1 MCKGKRKA
9 VSKITAVLLAM
20 MMVVTFVPTFAFA
33 AETSTGGEQVGPPNQ
48 VEPLMDESTDQSLE
62 DEDEGIESSEEAT
75 TTEAGEDEQV
85 PAETEQASTESGAK
99 ASAMSMEP
107 LSLTEEQDLNGLGT
121 AEDPYLIGNEE
132 ELRAFAEM
140 ATAENYDGC
149 AKLTADIELTENW
162 TSIKSPF
169 VSTAY
174 KGVFDGDGHKI
185 SNVTISG
192 SGEQG
197 FFGFVRGG
205 TIKNLTIQ
213 GSVTSTTTQAG
224 GIVGKLA
231 YGNIE
236 NCSFIGTVSTSS
248 SNSNGDAGGIA
259 GYAGFSGSASLKSK
273 ISGCSSYAA
282 VSGKY
287 AGGIAGRVK
296 WGDIENSYGTGTITG
311 ATRSGGIAGQALNTI
326 TFSNC
331 YSIATNNGASATK
344 ADIVDFVSGQTTLT
358 NCYYT
363 DSLKGNDA
371 GTVSDDCG
379 VIDKSTLLSKLGSA
393 FAADTNNINDGY
405 PILAWEGGA
414 APQPKDPKIK
424 ITGNA
429 PLYMTNSGNPENG
442 KIAISFVDMDAQ
454 GIQWSVESGS
464 DVIRISEAD
473 DAGDNNIS
481 QVVTPLKAGKA
492 TVKAQTTDGT
502 YTDEAEI
509 SVYPH
514 ITTISMNG
522 NPIAGEE
529 YSVDVSTY
537 NYGAYDYDQFP
548 ALESFTW
555 KYFDSRSDYQSN
567 PSGGTVIKGKGPTI
581 TVPAELAG
589 KWLTVTLQFKGD
601 NMTPGT
607 PYGKDILSER
617 VPVTDASIEGA
628 TASEGGLTAVTGT
641 TLKAVATGDADK
653 TPTNVTYQW
662 AEKAADAA
670 DFTDIEG
677 ATGQTYK
684 VPDKSASLNK
694 EYRVTIKGENDSTA
708 TSEAVK
714 ITELSE
720 AAQAAAQDENVLK
733 EAIGKYDGMSKLT
746 PKFGENDNNVA
757 KFLQA
762 DLVAKGYEGIAVKV
776 KDVASGSNHNGVA
789 AIAENG
795 DITWFYPAAGV
806 DPTGIWQMPYSNM
819 AYARFEVTFTLTKG
833 DAESEMT
840 KNVDLNWDAD
850 KLCEYLQQNVLDA
863 ITWDTIKGDNTGE
876 LTALSNLS
884 LPVYPKDLD
893 SKLISMTWTSD
904 NPDAIEIKDPTGN
917 ADQVAYGD
925 RIGKVKRGTVDKTAK
940 LTVNISYAIIDDGD
954 TPTKNAVAQLKKE
967 FNITVP
973 AYTQEEIEELVT
985 NELNQKIETALE
997 KKGLRYYTTKQPI
1010 NADNV
1015 TGDIQFPTTTDLKID
1030 GSVQPVTIT
1039 SNNPEVIDYPRD
1051 ENDQTKPQKN
1061 AARVYVYRPLPGS
1074 EAQDVTLTM
1083 TITDNETGV
1092 AVSKDF
1098 QVKVQPLTE
1107 EEINDA
1113 KAFMTKA
1120 VKEYWEGLKGTNT
1133 DPAKVSSNLTPFQE
1147 IQMKEDGSL
1156 GYAYKDTDVTDGGI
1170 KADRYVEELTGADS
1184 DYRRFNLSDN
1194 TYINDDSLT
1203 LKENLPEKG
1212 AKVTI
1217 DSYLTHAVYGDY
1229 YTKYKAAGNTE
1240 AAELFKPFYR
1250 QHAEVTITIQGP
1262 HVHKLVHYNAKA
1274 ATATADGNTEYW
1286 LCPGCGKYF
1295 ADENGTKE
1303 LTKADVTIAKKGTTP
1318 KKGSSTTKNNAAKS
1332 NTPAKTGTVL
1342 NSGNSSYT
1350 VTSAD
1355 KKNPTVALKSTK
1367 AKGTLTVPATVTVG
1381 GVKYK
1386 VTAIAPKAFF
1396 KNKKLKKVNVGSNI
1410 ITIGSKAFS
1419 KCKKLKKVTIG
1430 PNVTTIGS
1438 KCFAGSKKLKTLTV
1452 KSTKLTKSGVKNSLK
1467 KSKVKRVKVKV
1478 GSKKLNKQY
1487 VKKYKKFFT
1496 KKNCGKK
1503 VKVKR

>member
-33 AETSTGGEQVGPPNQ
+33 GETGTGDEQAGPPDQ

-99 ASAMSMEP
+99 ASAMSVEP
-107 LSLTEEQDLNGLGT
+107 LSLTEEQEELRGSGT

-140 ATAENYDGC
+140 ATAENYEGC
-149 AKLTADIELTENW
+149 AKLTADIELTKNW
-162 TSIKSPF
+162 TSIKSPS

-197 FFGFVRGG
+197 FFGFVKGG
-205 TIKNLTIQ
+205 TIKNLTII
-213 GSVTSTTTQAG
+213 GSVTSNNNCAG
-224 GIVGKLA
+224 GVVGKLA

-236 NCSFIGTVSTSS
+236 NCSFKGEIITSES
-248 SNSNGDAGGIA
+248 ARN
-259 GYAGFSGSASLKSK
+259 GYAGGVVGYEGYSGTATLTSSV
-273 ISGCSSYAA
+273 SGCSNYGS
-282 VSGKY
+282 VTGNY
-287 AGGIAGRVK
+287 AGGITGYAK
-296 WGDIENSYGTGTITG
+296 FGTIINCYNSGSISGTS
-311 ATRSGGIAGQALNTI
+311 RSGGIAGQAQNNVTI
-326 TFSNC
+326 ENA
-331 YSIATNNGASATK
+331 YSIGANNGSSSTK
-344 ADIVDFVSGQTTLT
+344 ADIVDFLYSSAKAV
-358 NCYYT
+358 NCYGEKINGT
-363 DSLKGNDA
+363 GT
-371 GTVSDDCG
+371 GTVTGGG
-379 VIDKSTLLSKLGSA
+379 VINKATLLSDLNSSA
-393 FAADTNNINDGY
+393 FAADANGINDGY

-429 PLYMTNSGNPENG
+429 PLYMTNSGSPANG
-442 KIAISFVDMDAQ
+442 KLTISFVDMDAQ

-548 ALESFTW
+548 TLELFTW

-617 VPVTDASIEGA
+617 VPVTGASIEGA

-762 DLVAKGYEGIAVKV
+762 DLAAKGYEGIAVKV
-776 KDVASGSNHNGVA
+776 KGVAPGSNHNGVA

-876 LTALSNLS
+876 LTAISNLS

-925 RIGKVKRGTVDKTAK
+925 RIGKVKRGTEDKTAK
-940 LTVNISYAIIDDGD
+940 LTVNISYAKIDDGD

-973 AYTQEEIEELVT
+973 AYTQEEIEKLVT
-985 NELNQKIETALE
+985 NELNQKIDTALE
-997 KKGLRYYTTKQPI
+997 KKGLRDYTTKQPI
-1010 NADNV
+1010 VADNV

-1039 SNNPEVIDYPRD
+1039 SNNSEVIDYPRD

-1092 AVSKDF
+1092 AVSREF
-1098 QVKVQPLTE
+1098 PVKVQPLTE

-1156 GYAYKDTDVTDGGI
+1156 GYAYKNTDVTDGGI

-1410 ITIGSKAFS
+1410 ITIGSQAFS

-1430 PNVTTIGS
+1430 SNVTTIGS

-1467 KSKVKRVKVKV
+1467 KSKIKRVKVKV